1 MLAKEELG
9 RSLPSGSILIEGRAR
24 RSIVEVG
31 RNGLTARLMSA
42 DDALSSKA
50 QTIVAPDEVKT
61 VKCCWQ
67 NFREL
72 VDSQM
77 SDE

>member
-1 MLAKEELG
+1 MLAKEDLE

-42 DDALSSKA
+42 DDALSERA
-50 QTIVAPDEVKT
+50 QTIVAPDQVET
-61 VKCCWQ
+61 GRCCRL
-67 NFREL
+67 NFREF